1 MNVNLQALLNLNH
14 QRDLEGH
21 FTTDTYPE
29 CIAIRQW
36 IAHLSR
42 VDAYFSLHSAH
53 CISPGLFFY
62 PASSLAFVTDRF
74 QPQYVGVSE
83 MPLAVCSSLA
93 FASLNEIE
101 QCNRDFKQTGDT
113 NHSIREIDLA
123 IQLHIMESWI
133 WSVISHL

>member
-1 MNVNLQALLNLNH
+1 MSKNALAPGFFE
-14 QRDLEGH
+14 LEI
-21 FTTDTYPE
+21 TDRPKLT
-29 CIAIRQW
+29 A
-36 IAHLSR
+36 S
-42 VDAYFSLHSAH
+42 
-53 CISPGLFFY
+53 Y

-133 WSVISHL
+133 WSVINHL